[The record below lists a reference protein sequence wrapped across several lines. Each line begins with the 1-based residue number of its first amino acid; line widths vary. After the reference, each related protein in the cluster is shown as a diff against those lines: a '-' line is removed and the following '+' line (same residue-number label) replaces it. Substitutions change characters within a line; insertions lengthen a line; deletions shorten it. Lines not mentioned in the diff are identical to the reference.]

1 MVAVSWSSP
10 DMHKIA
16 LAAQRVLAAPQWPD
30 GVGANV
36 WEALRTEAF
45 RVLATQRALRGFI
58 NIAILAH
65 EDFSSALTAHLARK
79 LGDRHLSPERLEDI
93 IREATSNNPDL
104 ITTGLSDLMA
114 ALARDPAADSYL
126 TPFLYYKGYHAL
138 QWQRISHWLWNNR
151 QRDIARFLQNR
162 MSEVF
167 AVDIHPAVPIGRGVF
182 IDHATGVVIGETA
195 TIGNDVSILQNVT
208 LGGTGKEHG
217 DRHPK
222 IGDGVLLSVGAKVL
236 GNIRIGARAK
246 VGAGSIVL
254 KEVPPCATV
263 AGIPA
268 RVIGWSRDNAVAP
281 GLSMDQSLPEPE
293 YTI

>member
-1 MVAVSWSSP
+1 MSS
-10 DMHKIA
+10 IA
-16 LAAQRVLAAPQWPD
+16 LVAQRALSAASWPD
-30 GVGANV
+30 EIGDEV
-36 WEALRTEAF
+36 WEALRVEAF
-45 RVLATQRALRGFI
+45 RVLKTQKALRSFV
-58 NIAILAH
+58 NLAILAH

-93 IREATSNNPDL
+93 IREATGADPGL
-104 ITTGLSDLMA
+104 IASGLRDLMA

-138 QWQRISHWLWNNR
+138 QWHRISHWLWNHS

-167 AVDIHPAVPIGRGVF
+167 TVDIHPAVPIGRGVF

-208 LGGTGKEHG
+208 LGGTGKESG

-236 GNIRIGARAK
+236 GNITVGARAK

-254 KEVPPCATV
+254 KDVPPCATV

-268 RVIGWSRDNAVAP
+268 RVVGWCRDSGMPP